1 MCSNVE
7 SYFHKL
13 PEQDLSASCGIF
25 LANKACLK
33 SFLIHVGILLIAK
46 EKERLS
52 ATVIVLTEIVLTAYY
67 SFWLLLPL
75 KKDSCQEVLV

>member
-52 ATVIVLTEIVLTAYY
+52 ATVIVLTAYY
-67 SFWLLLPL
+67 SFWLLLPS
-75 KKDSCQEVLV
+75 KKDNCQVMFV